1 MSMDAKAPSIAFTA
15 RNPKALRAIRVE
27 DVGIA
32 IWERSAPSGLS
43 DLKLDGIVDVRFTVN
58 IDELPAML
66 DSALDDAGHERS
78 VARDILHNDILV
90 LANHFTQIMQSE
102 FVEIRLEHVT
112 TNACKKFHTDYV
124 TARLITTYVGQGTQW
139 IDGDDLADCDC
150 SDPHN
155 IQQMQA
161 GDVALFKGR
170 LWSSQAPAIHRSP
183 PIEGTGEERLML
195 VVNPAEPN
203 NTVYQ

>member
-1 MSMDAKAPSIAFTA
+1 MSMDTKARSIAFTA

-27 DVGIA
+27 GVGIA

-43 DLKLDGIVDVRFTVN
+43 ELKLDEIVDIRFTAD
-58 IDELPAML
+58 IDKLSATL
-66 DSALDDAGHERS
+66 DNVLDDAGHERG
-78 VARDILHNDILV
+78 VARDILHNDILL
-90 LANHFTQIMQSE
+90 LADHFAQIMQSE

-124 TARLITTYVGQGTQW
+124 TARLITTYLGQGTQW
-139 IDGDDLADCDC
+139 IDGDDAVDCDC
-150 SDPHN
+150 GDPHN

-170 LWSSQAPAIHRSP
+170 LWSQDTPAIHRSP

-195 VVNPAEPN
+195 VVNPVEPSKAA
-203 NTVYQ
+203 YQ